1 MAASQT
7 HRADQSQIDASTSS
21 SHIITSTATADESQH
36 SIKKRR
42 ISKACDNCR
51 LKKAKCNGKN
61 PCTSC
66 ILNKDKCVYSDSRK
80 KRGIPSGYT
89 KELETKNFLLQL
101 LLTKLLTEDDSVLLK
116 LTNLLTDEDTKN
128 EFFSQINDLNT
139 TWHESSNIKPLFTHC
154 LLNDL
159 PKLNLDLKDPNL
171 RPLQKNKALEAD
183 ARTSPEDGTSGTVK
197 EEESPI
203 EEGSDNNISK
213 QKDKT
218 KSPSN
223 DRPNLDAL
231 NFNKVALQYKG
242 LSSTNSTFSP
252 AAIQQYV
259 QTLPPTT
266 KSPFRVGSLFN
277 IKSTSKNSLPTEIL
291 QFPLNTRKLV
301 DSYFQ
306 VVHPW
311 LPMVNR
317 FAIVRY
323 THKSNVK
330 DPNIDGNFIGLI
342 WAILALGQFKFNG
355 FINEESK
362 ILSLNCARNSIVSLE
377 TTTTSTI
384 ETIQSMLLLGL
395 FYYEIGEW
403 DSAWV
408 LTSSAS
414 RMAVDTRL
422 MINNNQQLLENEIKL
437 RERTWSGVYL
447 LNLMLSLRLG
457 RSPVMRKADYPVPK
471 ISEDD
476 WEEWDGWTEFQI
488 ENENLTLSNANPLRL
503 ESARCLS
510 VHNKMLELVSLLNLI
525 VTSYIEY
532 SDNLDQ
538 SGFYKSDHHRLL
550 NKSKEGFA
558 FGTYTIN
565 PNETIAVSDIE
576 NELVEWFN
584 SLPPHCQIRDS
595 DEVAGDDSAQ
605 IPHFI
610 ALIHLFYHLSWG
622 LLAIKVLDIKHID
635 AFNTIK
641 ILNHL
646 DVNVH
651 FEKSL
656 KSITKILGR
665 FKVKSLVLSI
675 PYLDY
680 FLSVA
685 YKLNEVLDKNYD
697 EDIVELLKQ
706 ASTLSPSCKVTY
718 NILKIM
724 KEQNKNRR
732 SLMAIYK
739 DQQASHSS
747 PHSQDHQDQNLTGN
761 EALTQNVP
769 ESDILDSFKR
779 DSNPSS
785 SIKQAPMSD
794 LQQRPTSGFFN
805 RPQTIFSP
813 ISSLRSP
820 NPPISVTASST
831 DPTTMGNDLDSF
843 LIDMGPSTR
852 NENKMK
858 QFMKNLGYVGDQSI
872 YEHALTPQIPANST
886 MSTALNEN
894 LAFTPGEIESIG
906 LHEYLEHMAAS
917 NSRKKIE

>member
-1 MAASQT
+1 M
-7 HRADQSQIDASTSS
+7 STNQSS
-21 SHIITSTATADESQH
+21 SSSSSLAANAAAIQQ

-51 LKKAKCNGKN
+51 QKKAKCNGKN

-66 ILNKDKCVYSDSRK
+66 IVSDETCTYSGSNK

-101 LLTKLLTEDDSVLLK
+101 LLTKLFTEDDTVLLK
-116 LTNLLTDEDTKN
+116 LTKLFTDSKIKD
-128 EFFSQINDLNT
+128 EFFDQINDLNT
-139 TWHESSNIKPLFTHC
+139 TWHESSNIKPLFTHF

-159 PKLNLDLKDPNL
+159 LKLDLDLKDPNL
-171 RPLQKNKALEAD
+171 KPLKRAKLEIKNSSPKDLFNSKTSNSLINKKDELD
-183 ARTSPEDGTSGTVK
+183 KDESNSPEL
-197 EEESPI
+197 
-203 EEGSDNNISK
+203 
-213 QKDKT
+213 
-218 KSPSN
+218 
-223 DRPNLDAL
+223 PNPQQSHLDSL
-231 NFNKVALQYKG
+231 NFNKIALQYKG
-242 LSSTNSTFSP
+242 LSSSNSTFS
-252 AAIQQYV
+252 AGAIQQYV

-362 ILSLNCARNSIVSLE
+362 ILSLNCARNSIISLE

-395 FYYEIGEW
+395 FYYEVGEW

-422 MINNNQQLLENEIKL
+422 MINNNQKLAEHEIKL

-447 LNLMLSLRLG
+447 LNLLLSLRLG
-457 RSPVMRKADYPVPK
+457 RLPVVRKADYPIPR

-476 WEEWDGWTEFQI
+476 WEEWDSWTEFQI
-488 ENENLTLSNANPLRL
+488 ENDLTLDHHHHNKNPLKL

-510 VHNKMLELVSLLNLI
+510 VHNKLLELVSLLNLI

-532 SDNLDQ
+532 NDNFDQ
-538 SGFYKSDHHRLL
+538 AGYFKNHKLL
-550 NKSKEGFA
+550 NKSTEIFS

-565 PNETIAVSDIE
+565 PNERIAVSAIE
-576 NELVEWFN
+576 EELIDWYKTLSPN
-584 SLPPHCQIRDS
+584 CQI
-595 DEVAGDDSAQ
+595 DENSNSQ

-610 ALIHLFYHLSWG
+610 ALIHLFYNLSWA
-622 LLAIKVLDIKHID
+622 LLAIKILDIKHMNSND
-635 AFNTIK
+635 TIK
-641 ILNHL
+641 VLNHL
-646 DVNVH
+646 NINPH

-656 KSITKILGR
+656 QNIIKILER

-685 YKLNEVLDKNYD
+685 LKLNEVLDKNYRD
-697 EDIVELLKQ
+697 QFIKILQQ
-706 ASTLSPSCKVTY
+706 ASEISPSCLVTF
-718 NILKIM
+718 NIITIM
-724 KEQNKNRR
+724 QKQNDNKR
-732 SLMAIYK
+732 SLMASYK
-739 DQQASHSS
+739 EQQQQQQQLSEDTLAQGASE
-747 PHSQDHQDQNLTGN
+747 G
-761 EALTQNVP
+761 E
-769 ESDILDSFKR
+769 ILDSFKR
-779 DSNPSS
+779 GGSS
-785 SIKQAPMSD
+785 SKQTPIPDS
-794 LQQRPTSGFFN
+794 RPFLGRASSSSQFK
-805 RPQTIFSP
+805 P
-813 ISSLRSP
+813 ISNINSP
-820 NPPISVTASST
+820 NPNS
-831 DPTTMGNDLDSF
+831 DPSGMMNDLDSY
-843 LIDMGPSTR
+843 LIDMQPGR
-852 NENKMK
+852 HDQKMK
-858 QFMKNLGYVGDQSI
+858 QFIKNLGYVGATDQGL
-872 YEHALTPQIPANST
+872 YDPTPTSQIQGS
-886 MSTALNEN
+886 MGMGTALNEN
-894 LAFTPGEIESIG
+894 LAFTPGDLESIG
-906 LHEYLEHMAAS
+906 LHEYLEQMQANS
-917 NSRKKIE
+917 NTRKK

>member
-1 MAASQT
+1 MCSSQK
-7 HRADQSQIDASTSS
+7 QGVSS
-21 SHIITSTATADESQH
+21 SARRAGSAAGESQQ
-36 SIKKRR
+36 SIKRRR

-51 LKKAKCNGKN
+51 SKKAKCNGKN

-66 ILNKDKCVYSDSRK
+66 ILNEETCVYSDSNK

-89 KELETKNFLLQL
+89 KELETKNLLLQL
-101 LLTKLLTEDDSVLLK
+101 LLTKLFTEDDSVLLK
-116 LTNLLTDEDTKN
+116 LTNLLTDPEVKN

-159 PKLNLDLKDPNL
+159 PSLNLDLKDPNL
-171 RPLQKNKALEAD
+171 KLLKTSHKEGG
-183 ARTSPEDGTSGTVK
+183 TESSPERLSKRHSNAK
-197 EEESPI
+197 EEDPTTGG
-203 EEGSDNNISK
+203 EELKRSNSSND
-213 QKDKT
+213 T
-218 KSPSN
+218 KSPTHS
-223 DRPNLDAL
+223 RPYIDAAL
-231 NFNKVALQYKG
+231 NFNKIALQYKG
-242 LSSTNSTFSP
+242 LSSSNSTFSP
-252 AAIQQYV
+252 TAIQHYV
-259 QTLPPTT
+259 QTLPPTS

-362 ILSLNCARNSIVSLE
+362 ILSLNCARNSVIALE

-422 MINNNQQLLENEIKL
+422 MINNNQKLMEHEIKL

-447 LNLMLSLRLG
+447 LNLLLSLRLG
-457 RSPVMRKADYPVPK
+457 RSPVVRKADYPIPK

-488 ENENLTLSNANPLRL
+488 ENYENLTLANKKPLKL

-510 VHNKMLELVSLLNLI
+510 VHNKLLELASLLNLI

-532 SDNLDQ
+532 NENLDQ
-538 SGFYKSDHHRLL
+538 TGFYKNDHHRLL
-550 NKSKEGFA
+550 NTNPEVFT

-565 PNETIAVSDIE
+565 PNETIAVSAIE
-576 NELVEWFN
+576 DELLEWFK
-584 SLPPHCQIRDS
+584 SLPPHCQINDDTS
-595 DEVAGDDSAQ
+595 DEEENGK
-605 IPHFI
+605 IPHFV

-622 LLAIKVLDIKHID
+622 LLALKVLDIKHID
-635 AFNTIK
+635 ASDTIK
-641 ILNHL
+641 VLNHL
-646 DVNVH
+646 NVNVH
-651 FEKSL
+651 FAKSL
-656 KSITKILGR
+656 KSIIEILQR
-665 FKVKSLVLSI
+665 FNVKSLVLSI
-675 PYLDY
+675 PYIDY
-680 FLSVA
+680 FLSVPF
-685 YKLNEVLDKNYD
+685 KLNDVLDKDYAS
-697 EDIVELLKQ
+697 EIMDILQQ
-706 ASTLSPSCKVTY
+706 ASTISPSCLVTY

-724 KEQNKNRR
+724 QQQDQNKR
-732 SLMAIYK
+732 SLMATYK
-739 DQQASHSS
+739 EQQQSHHQPIPAETLAQGTSDSELLNSFKQASGMNSLKHT
-747 PHSQDHQDQNLTGN
+747 PT
-761 EALTQNVP
+761 P
-769 ESDILDSFKR
+769 
-779 DSNPSS
+779 
-785 SIKQAPMSD
+785 D
-794 LQQRPTSGFFN
+794 LQQRSYFA
-805 RPQTIFSP
+805 RPQSTSFKP
-813 ISSLRSP
+813 ISSFNSP
-820 NPPISVTASST
+820 NPSGTTATST
-831 DPTTMGNDLDSF
+831 DPSTMINDLDSF
-843 LIDMGPSTR
+843 LIDIGPS
-852 NENKMK
+852 NKGENKMK
-858 QFMKNLGYVGDQSI
+858 QFIKNLGYVGNSESSI
-872 YEHALTPQIPANST
+872 YDHVTTPQIASSSST
-886 MSTALNEN
+886 GAMGTMGTALNEN

-917 NSRKKIE
+917 NSKKR